1 MTEIELDYKDVL
13 IKPRA
18 SGMRSRSE
26 VAMHSSYS
34 CLWARTP
41 GGDKLNI
48 CAVPIIAANMEGV
61 GEIKLAD
68 ALAKEGAMCVLKKHV
83 PTLDLISFFDSPDPS
98 ERETRSKHVMLCVG
112 SSEEE
117 HLRFRTIYEQTS
129 LRMLCI
135 DVANGY
141 LDSLVEAVQM
151 YRRLYPQLIITA
163 GNVCTAEQTQTLL
176 RAGADIVKLGI
187 GPGSVCTTRIETGIG
202 RPQLSTV
209 LDCAKSAH
217 ALGGLC
223 IADGGCTTTGDVAKA
238 FVAGADFVMLGGMFA
253 GHKEGGGKVITRI
266 FETSEVTKT
275 SDGFYESVYR
285 SEYFVRF
292 CGSSSNAIKIVQK
305 GELDNYSCSEGKEVE
320 VPFRGWI
327 HSTLAHIL
335 GGLRSTCTY
344 VGARSLQNL
353 HSCGSFYRVRTTHNS
368 VFEEPSHG

>member
-117 HLRFRTIYEQTS
+117 HLRFR
-129 LRMLCI
+129 
-135 DVANGY
+135 N
-141 LDSLVEAVQM
+141 M
-151 YRRLYPQLIITA
+151 Y
-163 GNVCTAEQTQTLL
+163 
-176 RAGADIVKLGI
+176 DI
-187 GPGSVCTTRIETGIG
+187 E
-202 RPQLSTV
+202 
-209 LDCAKSAH
+209 
-217 ALGGLC
+217 
-223 IADGGCTTTGDVAKA
+223 
-238 FVAGADFVMLGGMFA
+238 FF
-253 GHKEGGGKVITRI
+253 
-266 FETSEVTKT
+266 
-275 SDGFYESVYR
+275 
-285 SEYFVRF
+285 
-292 CGSSSNAIKIVQK
+292 
-305 GELDNYSCSEGKEVE
+305 
-320 VPFRGWI
+320 
-327 HSTLAHIL
+327 HSTMEKSQIFTFCMIL
-335 GGLRSTCTY
+335 LPYC
-344 VGARSLQNL
+344 RSLKLLIFNAA
-353 HSCGSFYRVRTTHNS
+353 S
-368 VFEEPSHG
+368 VI